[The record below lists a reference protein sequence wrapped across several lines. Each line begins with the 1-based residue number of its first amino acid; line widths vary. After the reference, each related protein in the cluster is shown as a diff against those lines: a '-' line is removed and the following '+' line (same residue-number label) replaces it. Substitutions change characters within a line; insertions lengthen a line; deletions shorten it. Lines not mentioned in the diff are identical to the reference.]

1 MQPSLSLPSL
11 LALLAVVAMPVA
23 TQARYLGP
31 SVLDEKT
38 SVQEILAEPV
48 DGQPVKLRGKLLRQT
63 TKNHYV
69 FSDGTADIIVEID
82 ADDFPRDPVN
92 EHTLVKIAG
101 EIDTG
106 LKRPPRIEVEELLIA
121 DSE

>member
-1 MQPSLSLPSL
+1 MQAFLSIPTLI
-11 LALLAVVAMPVA
+11 AGLAVAAAPAVA
-23 TQARYLGP
+23 QARYLGP
-31 SVLDEKT
+31 TVLDEKT
-38 SVQEILAEPV
+38 SVREILAEPV

-63 TKNHYV
+63 TKSHYV

-82 ADDFPRDPVN
+82 ADDFPRDPVD